1 MNRFNAGNV
10 RLARESARWA
20 TLLVILLLVPGLAAS
35 SARAEESMVLRD
47 GWMIQSSEKAGA
59 SGEQISR
66 AGFDVTGWYKTSVPK
81 TVVAALVENGVFPDP
96 YFGVNL
102 RAFPGVSYAIGSEFA
117 NQEMP
122 EDSLFA
128 KEWWY
133 RKEFEVPASY
143 NGKSVWLAFRGINYR
158 AEIWVNGE
166 RVAAPDE
173 VAGAFRRYE
182 FNVTRHVHPGEK
194 NVVAVGVL
202 APHAG
207 ELGITF
213 VDWNPTP
220 PDKDMGLWQEVVLSA
235 SGPVAVRH
243 PFVETKL
250 DLPSRDVARLTV
262 RAELR
267 NTLDK
272 AVRGALRGRIL
283 GGGTPIE
290 FSLPVE
296 LVAGESKE
304 VAATPEEHASL
315 VVKKPN
321 LWWPYQMGAPS
332 LHTLLLDFVTADGVS
347 SDPQKISFG
356 IVEWTSE
363 LNSDGDRLFRVN
375 GEPVLIRGGGWTP
388 DMMLRVNP
396 ERRKTE
402 FRYVKEMGLNTIR
415 LEGKLEDE
423 DFFEM
428 ADREGIMVMAG
439 WCCCD
444 AWEKWQD
451 WDDDNRRVSVESLR
465 DQALRLRKHPSVF
478 VWLNG
483 SDNPPPPDREQA
495 YIDVLKA
502 TNWQKPYISSATA
515 KKTDVTGATGV
526 KMTGPY
532 EYVSPNYWLLD
543 TKYGGAHGYNTETSP
558 GPAVPPVESLQKMFP
573 ADKLWPINEVWDF
586 HSGGGQFKNIQVY
599 AKALEERYGKAK
611 DVYDFAWKSQA
622 TAYEGERAMFEAFAR
637 NKYRSTGV
645 IQWML
650 NNAWPGLIWHLYD
663 YYLRPGGGYFGA
675 KVACEPVHAQ
685 FSYDDRSVA
694 VVSSRR
700 EPLPGL
706 KVEAQLFDMDMKER
720 FSQTATV
727 DVPADGVVRSLT
739 IPEPENISATYFLRL
754 RLLSPN
760 GQILSRNFYWLSA
773 KPDVLQWEKTEWFFT
788 PMTGY
793 ADYSALEALPKVALR
808 PALHVQAAGEEEIGH
823 VTLDNPSKTLA
834 FLVRL
839 RILAGKKGE
848 EVLPVFW
855 EDNYFSLLPGEK
867 RSVAARYSRK
877 DLGGAKPALAIDGW
891 NISPATVQ

>member
-1 MNRFNAGNV
+1 M
-10 RLARESARWA
+10 
-20 TLLVILLLVPGLAAS
+20 
-35 SARAEESMVLRD
+35 
-47 GWMIQSSEKAGA
+47 
-59 SGEQISR
+59 
-66 AGFDVTGWYKTSVPK
+66 
-81 TVVAALVENGVFPDP
+81 
-96 YFGVNL
+96 
-102 RAFPGVSYAIGSEFA
+102 
-117 NQEMP
+117 
-122 EDSLFA
+122 
-128 KEWWY
+128 
-133 RKEFEVPASY
+133 
-143 NGKSVWLAFRGINYR
+143 
-158 AEIWVNGE
+158 
-166 RVAAPDE
+166 
-173 VAGAFRRYE
+173 
-182 FNVTRHVHPGEK
+182 
-194 NVVAVGVL
+194 
-202 APHAG
+202 
-207 ELGITF
+207 
-213 VDWNPTP
+213 
-220 PDKDMGLWQEVVLSA
+220 
-235 SGPVAVRH
+235 
-243 PFVETKL
+243 
-250 DLPSRDVARLTV
+250 
-262 RAELR
+262 
-267 NTLDK
+267 
-272 AVRGALRGRIL
+272 
-283 GGGTPIE
+283 
-290 FSLPVE
+290 
-296 LVAGESKE
+296 
-304 VAATPEEHASL
+304 
-315 VVKKPN
+315 
-321 LWWPYQMGAPS
+321 
-332 LHTLLLDFVTADGVS
+332 
-347 SDPQKISFG
+347 
-356 IVEWTSE
+356 
-363 LNSDGDRLFRVN
+363 
-375 GEPVLIRGGGWTP
+375 LIRGGGWTP

>member
-1 MNRFNAGNV
+1 M
-10 RLARESARWA
+10 
-20 TLLVILLLVPGLAAS
+20 
-35 SARAEESMVLRD
+35 
-47 GWMIQSSEKAGA
+47 
-59 SGEQISR
+59 
-66 AGFDVTGWYKTSVPK
+66 
-81 TVVAALVENGVFPDP
+81 
-96 YFGVNL
+96 
-102 RAFPGVSYAIGSEFA
+102 
-117 NQEMP
+117 
-122 EDSLFA
+122 
-128 KEWWY
+128 
-133 RKEFEVPASY
+133 
-143 NGKSVWLAFRGINYR
+143 
-158 AEIWVNGE
+158 
-166 RVAAPDE
+166 
-173 VAGAFRRYE
+173 
-182 FNVTRHVHPGEK
+182 
-194 NVVAVGVL
+194 
-202 APHAG
+202 
-207 ELGITF
+207 
-213 VDWNPTP
+213 
-220 PDKDMGLWQEVVLSA
+220 VLSA

-296 LVAGESKE
+296 LAAGESKE

>member
-10 RLARESARWA
+10 RLARESARWV
-20 TLLVILLLVPGLAAS
+20 TLLGILLLVPGLAAS

-47 GWMIQSSEKAGA
+47 GWTIQSSEKAGA

-96 YFGVNL
+96 YFGMNL
-102 RAFPGVSYAIGSEFA
+102 RSFPGVSYAIGSEFA

-122 EDSLFA
+122 EDSPFA

-143 NGKSVWLAFRGINYR
+143 NGKSLWLAFRGINYR

-235 SGPVAVRH
+235 SGPVAVRY
-243 PFVETKL
+243 PFVDTKL
-250 DLPSRDVARLTV
+250 DLPSRDTARLTV

-283 GGGTPIE
+283 GAGAPIE
-290 FSLPVE
+290 FSQPIE
-296 LVAGESKE
+296 LAAGESKE

-321 LWWPYQMGAPS
+321 LWWPYQMGAPR

-356 IVEWTSE
+356 IVQWTSE
-363 LNSDGDRLFRVN
+363 LNSDGNRLFRVN

-396 ERRKTE
+396 ERRRTE
-402 FRYVKEMGLNTIR
+402 FHYVKDMGLNTVR

-444 AWEKWQD
+444 AWEKWKD
-451 WDDDNRRVSVESLR
+451 WGDDNRRVSVESLR

-502 TNWQKPYISSATA
+502 TNWPKPYISSATA
-515 KKTDVTGATGV
+515 KKTDVTGTTGV

-573 ADKLWPINEVWDF
+573 PDKLWPINEVWDF
-586 HSGGGQFKNIQVY
+586 HSGGGQFRNIQVY

-637 NKYRSTGV
+637 NKYHSTGV

-650 NNAWPGLIWHLYD
+650 NNAGPGLIWHLYD

-675 KVACEPVHAQ
+675 KVACEPVHVQ

-727 DVPADGVVRSLT
+727 DVPADGVARSFT

-754 RLLSPN
+754 RLLSLN

-773 KPDVLQWEKTEWFFT
+773 KPDVLEWEKTEWFFT

-793 ADYSALEALPKVALR
+793 ADYSALETLPKVALR
-808 PALHVQAAGEEEIGH
+808 STLRVQPAGEEETGH

-839 RILAGKKGE
+839 RILRGKGGE

-867 RSVAARYSRK
+867 RSVAVRYSRK

>member
-1 MNRFNAGNV
+1 M
-10 RLARESARWA
+10 
-20 TLLVILLLVPGLAAS
+20 
-35 SARAEESMVLRD
+35 
-47 GWMIQSSEKAGA
+47 
-59 SGEQISR
+59 
-66 AGFDVTGWYKTSVPK
+66 
-81 TVVAALVENGVFPDP
+81 
-96 YFGVNL
+96 
-102 RAFPGVSYAIGSEFA
+102 
-117 NQEMP
+117 
-122 EDSLFA
+122 
-128 KEWWY
+128 
-133 RKEFEVPASY
+133 
-143 NGKSVWLAFRGINYR
+143 RG
-158 AEIWVNGE
+158 
-166 RVAAPDE
+166 
-173 VAGAFRRYE
+173 
-182 FNVTRHVHPGEK
+182 T
-194 NVVAVGVL
+194 
-202 APHAG
+202 
-207 ELGITF
+207 
-213 VDWNPTP
+213 
-220 PDKDMGLWQEVVLSA
+220 
-235 SGPVAVRH
+235 
-243 PFVETKL
+243 
-250 DLPSRDVARLTV
+250 
-262 RAELR
+262 
-267 NTLDK
+267 
-272 AVRGALRGRIL
+272 LRGRIL
-283 GGGTPIE
+283 GAGAPIE

-296 LVAGESKE
+296 LAAGESKE
-304 VAATPEEHASL
+304 VAATPEERASL

-444 AWEKWQD
+444 AWEKWKD
-451 WDDDNRRVSVESLR
+451 WGDDNRHVSVESLR